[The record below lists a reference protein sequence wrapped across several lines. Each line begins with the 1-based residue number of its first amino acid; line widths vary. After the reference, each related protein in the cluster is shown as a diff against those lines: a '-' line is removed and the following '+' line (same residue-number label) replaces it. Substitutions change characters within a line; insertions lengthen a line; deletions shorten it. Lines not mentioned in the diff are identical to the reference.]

1 MKILQQSY
9 QEKSLLTPLRMF
21 QYETILNKLK
31 NIEKLCILHSVVDA
45 KNSFKPK
52 IMLEVLAYSGMRYS
66 GCTIYPYENNI
77 KTSIIHSDL
86 EYLFKEKDNA
96 IPTIY
101 LFDEYAYDNF

>member
-1 MKILQQSY
+1 MKILQQNY
-9 QEKSLLTPLRMF
+9 QGKSLLTPLRMF
-21 QYETILNKLK
+21 QYETILNKLR

-52 IMLEVLAYSGMRYS
+52 IMLEVLLYEGMRYS
-66 GCTIYPYENNI
+66 GSTIYPYDNNI
-77 KTSIIHSDL
+77 KISMIYSDL
-86 EYLFKEKDNA
+86 EYLFKERDEA